1 MNLKANPKYENSR
14 ETSMRSKEK
23 LKVNSR
29 IRDRMLIQR
38 ADSKAGEAWSQGLE
52 LKKKDWEK
60 VFGLVITYASSLESF
75 APSTSEN

>member
-38 ADSKAGEAWSQGLE
+38 ADSKDISQGLE